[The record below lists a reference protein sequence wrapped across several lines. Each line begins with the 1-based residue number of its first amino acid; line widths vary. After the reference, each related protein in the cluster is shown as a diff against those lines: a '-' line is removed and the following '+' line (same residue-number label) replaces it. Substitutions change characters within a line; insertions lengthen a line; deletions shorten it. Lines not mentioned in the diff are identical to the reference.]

1 MKKILISICMFLL
14 LGLAFYGRYQPVS
27 LERIKP
33 MIKQIEVKGEVN
45 DPGIYALKWEGTVE
59 DCIDAAG
66 GLTEEADVDAISL
79 VMQPEPDSVVVIPK
93 KNEEGIERISIN
105 TATLQELD
113 TLPGIGPSIAQ
124 RIIDYR
130 SVTPF
135 STIEQIK
142 EVKGIGDKM
151 FEKIKDLICL

>member
-1 MKKILISICMFLL
+1 
-14 LGLAFYGRYQPVS
+14 
-27 LERIKP
+27 
-33 MIKQIEVKGEVN
+33 
-45 DPGIYALKWEGTVE
+45 
-59 DCIDAAG
+59 
-66 GLTEEADVDAISL
+66 
-79 VMQPEPDSVVVIPK
+79 VVVIPK